1 MCKQHTAL
9 ILVWFLSLMHI
20 TFKLEKAEI
29 LEKTISYIK
38 ALQDLTEDV
47 KADCETESLEAKGE
61 SVNFCSHK
69 WSVQDKNFEF

>member
-1 MCKQHTAL
+1 
-9 ILVWFLSLMHI
+9 MHI

-38 ALQDLTEDV
+38 TLQGLTEDV
-47 KADCETESLEAKGE
+47 KADCETESFEAKGE